1 MDRRAWRLVPAAVLS
16 WVVAALAIT
25 QPEAAPFLALLGGGG
40 AVATALTA
48 ALIGRPG
55 RTRGWTLVTL
65 ALLLGAIPA
74 VSVSVQDPP
83 RAAALEVGDGHQV
96 SGGFSIV
103 GKIETTSLGFRA
115 DAVAVSVSAGREPVA
130 AGVPVTVLMSE
141 RPGGAEIGALVRI
154 DGGAFAAEPG
164 DRAVLVVRAER
175 VELMEQPAGVAAAS
189 AWLRERLA
197 ASTEGLPAPGAN
209 LIPGLAVGDTG
220 GVDAELE
227 QQMRAASLTHLT
239 AVSGANCAIVVGLAF
254 LLAARCGFGRTGRVI
269 AGLSALAG
277 FVVLVTPE
285 PSVVR
290 AATMSAIAMLALLLG
305 RRGSGLALLA
315 LAVCVL
321 LAADPWLALSLGFAL
336 SVAATGALLVLA
348 PPLARGLG
356 RFLPASLS
364 LALAVPLSAQL
375 ACGPLIVLVSPG
387 VAVYGVPANLLAAPA
402 APVATVLGLAACL
415 AGPVPVVQAGL
426 TALTWLPAAW
436 IAGIAEVVG
445 ALPARTLPWA
455 EGLPGFVG
463 LVVVTAAGTVLLLP
477 PGRARVAR
485 GGRAIAA
492 VTTAAAAA
500 VMAGI
505 LVLDSFVV
513 PLTTPQHWSIAMCD
527 VGQGDAVVVR
537 SAGAVMLVDTG
548 PEPEALAS
556 CLARLGITRIDL
568 LVLTHFDADH
578 VGGLD
583 AVPAP
588 VGLLVHGPADE
599 RDIARVLAVG
609 ARDVVAGAAGIG
621 GVLGAARWRIV
632 WPSGRTV
639 SPGNDAS
646 VVVEV
651 QGGEVPRTLMLG
663 DLGADAQ
670 RALRA
675 SGELRG
681 RYEVLKVAHHGS
693 ADQDAGLQRQVAPSL
708 ALIGVGAG
716 NDYGHPRTEIL
727 EILSAQGATVART
740 DLDGLILVGMS
751 DGRTTLWRERAEATS
766 TALGRLGG
774 WRSESPPRRAVRSR
788 SSRGGR
794 RSRRRSC

>member
-1 MDRRAWRLVPAAVLS
+1 MVAAV
-16 WVVAALAIT
+16 AIT
-25 QPEAAPFLALLGGGG
+25 HSAAAPVLALLCGGG

-55 RTRGWTLVTL
+55 WARMWALVTL
-65 ALLLGAIPA
+65 ALLMGAMPA
-74 VSVSVQDPP
+74 MSVAVQDPP
-83 RAAALEVGDGHQV
+83 RAAAIEVGDGHQV
-96 SGGFSIV
+96 GGEFSVV
-103 GKIETTSLGFRA
+103 GKIETTALGYRT
-115 DAVAVSVSAGREPVA
+115 DALTVSASAGREPVA

-141 RPGGAEIGALVRI
+141 RPDGAEIGAVVRI

-164 DRAVLVVRAER
+164 DRAALVVRAER
-175 VELMEQPAGVAAAS
+175 VELVRAPEGVSAAS

-197 ASTEGLPAPGAN
+197 ASTEGLPAPGAG

-220 GVDAELE
+220 AVDAELE

-254 LLAARCGFGRTGRVI
+254 LLAARCGIGRTGRVI

-277 FVVLVTPE
+277 FVGLVTPE
-285 PSVVR
+285 PSVIR

-336 SVAATGALLVLA
+336 SAAATGALLVLA

-356 RFLPASLS
+356 RFLPASLA

-375 ACGPLIVLVSPG
+375 VCAPLIVLVSTG

-415 AGPVPVVQAGL
+415 AGPVPVLQAGL
-426 TALTWLPAAW
+426 SALTWVPAAW
-436 IAGIAEVVG
+436 IAGIAG
-445 ALPARTLPWA
+445 AVDTLPARTLAWA
-455 EGLPGFVG
+455 EGLPGLVG

-477 PGRARVAR
+477 PGRTRIARLT
-485 GGRAIAA
+485 RALSA
-492 VTTAAAAA
+492 VMTASVAAAM
-500 VMAGI
+500 VGI
-505 LVLDSFVV
+505 LVVDSVVV
-513 PLTTPQHWSIAMCD
+513 PLTTPQEWSVAMCD

-548 PEPEALAS
+548 PEPEALDS

-568 LVLTHFDADH
+568 LVLTHFDIDH

-583 AVPAP
+583 GVPAP
-588 VGLLVHGPADE
+588 VGLLMHGPADE
-599 RDIARVLAVG
+599 RDAARALAVG
-609 ARDVVAGAAGIG
+609 ARDVVAAAAGMG
-621 GVLGAARWRIV
+621 GVLGAARWRIL
-632 WPSGRTV
+632 WPSADAV
-639 SPGNDAS
+639 VPGNDAS
-646 VVVEV
+646 IVVEI
-651 QGGEVPRTLMLG
+651 GGGGVPRTLMLG
-663 DLGADAQ
+663 DLGGDAQ

-681 RYEVLKVAHHGS
+681 PYEVLKVAHHGS
-693 ADQDAGLQRQVAPSL
+693 ADQDAGLQRQVAPAL

-716 NDYGHPRTEIL
+716 NDYGHPRAAIL
-727 EILSAQGATVART
+727 DILSAQGTTVART
-740 DLDGLILVGMS
+740 DLDGLILVGMD
-751 DGRTTLWRERAEATS
+751 DGRTTVWRERTEAAS
-766 TALGRLGG
+766 AALGRLGG
-774 WRSESPPRRAVRSR
+774 WRSESPPRHAVRSR
-788 SSRGGR
+788 SSRGGP

>member
-1 MDRRAWRLVPAAVLS
+1 MDRRAWRLAPAGVLS
-16 WVVAALAIT
+16 WMVAAVAIT
-25 QPEAAPFLALLGGGG
+25 HSAAAPWLALLCGGG

-48 ALIGRPG
+48 VLIGRSG
-55 RTRGWTLVTL
+55 RARMWALVTL
-65 ALLLGAIPA
+65 ALLMGAMPA
-74 VSVSVQDPP
+74 MSVAVQDPP
-83 RAAALEVGDGHQV
+83 RAAAIEVGDGHQV
-96 SGGFSIV
+96 GGEFSIV
-103 GKIETTSLGFRA
+103 GKIETTSLGYRT
-115 DAVAVSVSAGREPVA
+115 DALTVSASAGREPVA

-141 RPGGAEIGALVRI
+141 RPDGAEIGAVVRI

-164 DRAVLVVRAER
+164 DRAALVVRAER
-175 VELMEQPAGVAAAS
+175 VELVRAPEGVAAAS
-189 AWLRERLA
+189 AWLRARLA
-197 ASTEGLPAPGAN
+197 ASTEGLPAPGAG

-254 LLAARCGFGRTGRVI
+254 LLAARCGIGRTGRVI

-336 SVAATGALLVLA
+336 SAAATGALLVLA
-348 PPLARGLG
+348 PPLARGLC
-356 RFLPASLS
+356 RFLPASLA

-375 ACGPLIVLVSPG
+375 VCGPLIVLVSPG

-402 APVATVLGLAACL
+402 APAATVLGLAACL
-415 AGPVPVVQAGL
+415 AGPVPVLQAGL
-426 TALTWLPAAW
+426 SALTWVPAAW
-436 IAGIAEVVG
+436 IAGIAGAVD

-455 EGLPGFVG
+455 EGLPGLVG

-477 PGRARVAR
+477 PGRTRVAR
-485 GGRAIAA
+485 LGRALSA
-492 VTTAAAAA
+492 VMTASTAAAM
-500 VMAGI
+500 VGI
-505 LVLDSFVV
+505 LVVDSVVV
-513 PLTTPQHWSIAMCD
+513 PLTTPQGWSVAMCD

-568 LVLTHFDADH
+568 LVLTHFDIDH

-583 AVPAP
+583 GVPAP
-588 VGLLVHGPADE
+588 VGLLMHGPADE
-599 RDIARVLAVG
+599 RDTARVLAVG
-609 ARDVVAGAAGIG
+609 ARDVVAAAAEMG
-621 GVLGAARWRIV
+621 GVLGAARWRIL
-632 WPSGRTV
+632 WPSADAV
-639 SPGNDAS
+639 VPGNDAS
-646 VVVEV
+646 IVVEV
-651 QGGEVPRTLMLG
+651 GGGGVPRTLMLG

-681 RYEVLKVAHHGS
+681 PYDVLKVAHHGS
-693 ADQDAGLQRQVAPSL
+693 ADQDAGLQRQAAPAL

-716 NDYGHPRTEIL
+716 NDYGHPRAEIL
-727 EILSAQGATVART
+727 DILSAQGTTVART
-740 DLDGLILVGMS
+740 DLDGLILVGTS
-751 DGRTTLWRERAEATS
+751 EGRTTLWRERADAAS
-766 TALGRLGG
+766 AALGRLGG

-788 SSRGGR
+788 SSRGGP

>member
-16 WVVAALAIT
+16 WAVAALAIT
-25 QPEAAPFLALLGGGG
+25 QPEVAPFLALLGGGG

-55 RTRGWTLVTL
+55 RTRAWTLVTL

-130 AGVPVTVLMSE
+130 AGVPVAVLMSE

-189 AWLRERLA
+189 AWLRERLG
-197 ASTEGLPAPGAN
+197 ASTEGLPAPGAG

-254 LLAARCGFGRTGRVI
+254 LLAARCGIGRAGRVV
-269 AGLSALAG
+269 AGLSTLAG

-321 LAADPWLALSLGFAL
+321 LAVDPWLALSLGFAL

-356 RFLPASLS
+356 RLLPASLA

-375 ACGPLIVLVSPG
+375 VCGPLIVLVSPG
-387 VAVYGVPANLLAAPA
+387 VALYGVPANLLAAPA

-415 AGPVPVVQAGL
+415 AGPVPVLQAGL

-436 IAGIAEVVG
+436 IAGIAGVVD
-445 ALPARTLPWA
+445 ALPVRTLPWA
-455 EGLPGFVG
+455 EGVPGLVG

-485 GGRAIAA
+485 VTRAIAA
-492 VTTAAAAA
+492 LMTAAAAA
-500 VMAGI
+500 TMAGI
-505 LVLDSFVV
+505 LVVDSVVV
-513 PLTTPQHWSIAMCD
+513 PLTTPQEWSIAMCD
-527 VGQGDAVVVR
+527 VGQGDAIVVR

-548 PEPEALAS
+548 PESEALVS

-568 LVLTHFDADH
+568 LVLTHFDIDH

-583 AVPAP
+583 GVPAP
-588 VGLLVHGPADE
+588 VGLLLHGPADE
-599 RDIARVLAVG
+599 RDAARVLASG
-609 ARDVVAGAAGIG
+609 AQHVVAAAAGMG
-621 GVLGAARWRIV
+621 GALGAARWRIL
-632 WPSGRTV
+632 WPSADAVT
-639 SPGNDAS
+639 PGNDAS
-646 VVVEV
+646 IVVEIK
-651 QGGEVPRTLMLG
+651 GGGVPRTLMLG

-681 RYEVLKVAHHGS
+681 PYEVVKVAHHGS
-693 ADQDAGLQRQVAPSL
+693 ADQDAGLQRQIAPSL

-716 NDYGHPRTEIL
+716 NDYGHPRAEIL
-727 EILSAQGATVART
+727 DVLSALGATVART

-751 DGRTTLWRERAEATS
+751 EGRTTLWCERADATS
-766 TALGRLGG
+766 LALGRLGG
-774 WRSESPPRRAVRSR
+774 WRSESPPRRAARSR
-788 SSRGGR
+788 SSRGGPR
-794 RSRRRSC
+794 NRRRSS

>member
-16 WVVAALAIT
+16 WAVAALAIT
-25 QPEAAPFLALLGGGG
+25 QSTAAPVLALLCGGG

-48 ALIGRPG
+48 VLIGRSG
-55 RTRGWTLVTL
+55 RARMWILVTL
-65 ALLLGAIPA
+65 ALLMGAMPA
-74 VSVSVQDPP
+74 MSVAVQGPA
-83 RAAALEVGDGHQV
+83 RAAAIEVGDGHQV
-96 SGGFSIV
+96 GGEFSIV
-103 GKIETTSLGFRA
+103 GKIETTSLGYRT
-115 DAVAVSVSAGREPVA
+115 DAVTVSASAGREPLPG
-130 AGVPVTVLMSE
+130 GVPVTVLMSE
-141 RPGGAEIGALVRI
+141 RPDGAEVGAVVRI

-164 DRAVLVVRAER
+164 DRSVLVVRAER
-175 VELMEQPAGVAAAS
+175 VELVRPPEGAAAAS
-189 AWLRERLA
+189 AWLRERLG
-197 ASTEGLPAPGAN
+197 ASTEGLPAPGAG

-254 LLAARCGFGRTGRVI
+254 LLGARCGLGRAGRVV

-290 AATMSAIAMLALLLG
+290 AATMSAVAMLALLLG
-305 RRGSGLALLA
+305 RRGRGLALLA

-356 RFLPASLS
+356 RFLPASLA

-375 ACGPLIVLVSPG
+375 VCGPLIVLVSPG

-415 AGPVPVVQAGL
+415 AGPVPVLQAGL

-436 IAGIAEVVG
+436 IAGIAGVVD

-455 EGLPGFVG
+455 EGLPGLVG
-463 LVVVTAAGTVLLLP
+463 LVMVTAAGTVLLLP
-477 PGRARVAR
+477 PGRTRVAR
-485 GGRAIAA
+485 LGRAVSGVMTAA
-492 VTTAAAAA
+492 VAAA
-500 VMAGI
+500 MAGI
-505 LVLDSFVV
+505 LVVESVVV
-513 PLTTPQHWSIAMCD
+513 PMTTPQDWSIAMCD

-568 LVLTHFDADH
+568 LVLTHFDIDH

-583 AVPAP
+583 GVPAP
-588 VGLLVHGPADE
+588 VGLLLHGPADE
-599 RDIARVLAVG
+599 RDTARVLSAG
-609 ARDVVAGAAGIG
+609 AQDVVAATAGMGGA
-621 GVLGAARWRIV
+621 LGAARWRIL
-632 WPSGRTV
+632 WPSADAVT
-639 SPGNDAS
+639 PGNDAS
-646 VVVEV
+646 IVVEV
-651 QGGEVPRTLMLG
+651 GGGDVPRALLLG

-681 RYEVLKVAHHGS
+681 PYDVLKVAHHGS

-708 ALIGVGAG
+708 ALIGVGAD
-716 NDYGHPRTEIL
+716 NDYGHPRAEIL
-727 EILSAQGATVART
+727 DILAAQGATVARS

-751 DGRTTLWRERAEATS
+751 DGRATLWRERAEAAS
-766 TALGRLGG
+766 AALGRLGG
-774 WRSESPPRRAVRSR
+774 WRPESPPRRAARSR
-788 SSRGGR
+788 SSRGGP
-794 RSRRRSC
+794 RSRRRSF

>member
-1 MDRRAWRLVPAAVLS
+1 MDRRAWRLVPAAALS
-16 WVVAALAIT
+16 WIVAAFAIT
-25 QPEAAPFLALLGGGG
+25 QPEAGPVLALLCGGG
-40 AVATALTA
+40 AVVTAMTAT
-48 ALIGRPG
+48 LIRPPG
-55 RTRGWTLVTL
+55 RKSMWTLTTL
-65 ALLLGAIPA
+65 ALLLAAMPA
-74 VSVSVQDPP
+74 MSVAVQDPS
-83 RAAALEVGDGHQV
+83 RAAAIEVGDGHRL
-96 SGGFSIV
+96 SGEVSIV
-103 GKIETTSLGFRA
+103 GKIEATSLGFRT
-115 DAVAVSVSAGREPVA
+115 DAVTVSVSAGRELVA
-130 AGVPVTVLMSE
+130 AGAPVTVLMSE
-141 RPGGAEIGALVRI
+141 RPKGAEIGAVVRI
-154 DGGAFAAEPG
+154 DGGAFAAGPG

-175 VELMEQPAGVAAAS
+175 VDLVRPPEGVAAAS

-197 ASTEGLPAPGAN
+197 ASTQGLPAPGAG

-254 LLAARCGFGRTGRVI
+254 LLAGRCGIGRTGRVV
-269 AGLSALAG
+269 AGLSALGG

-305 RRGSGLALLA
+305 RRGSGRALLA

-336 SVAATGALLVLA
+336 SAAATGALLVLA

-356 RFLPASLS
+356 RFLPASLA

-375 ACGPLIVLVSPG
+375 VCGPLIVLVSPG

-415 AGPVPVVQAGL
+415 AGPVPVLQAGL

-436 IAGIAEVVG
+436 IAGIAGAVD

-455 EGLPGFVG
+455 EGLPGLVG
-463 LVVVTAAGTVLLLP
+463 LVAVTTAGTVLLLP
-477 PGRARVAR
+477 PGRAPVARVA
-485 GGRAIAA
+485 RAIAA
-492 VTTAAAAA
+492 VMTAAAAA
-500 VMAGI
+500 ATAGT
-505 LVLDSFVV
+505 LVITAVVV
-513 PLTTPQHWSIAMCD
+513 PLTTPQEWSIAMCD

-548 PEPEALAS
+548 PEPEVLAS
-556 CLARLGITRIDL
+556 CLARLGITRVDL

-583 AVPAP
+583 GVPAP
-588 VGLLVHGPADE
+588 VGVLMHGPADE
-599 RDIARVLAVG
+599 RDDARVLAVG
-609 ARDVVAGAAGIG
+609 ARDVAAAAAGMG
-621 GVLGAARWRIV
+621 GVLGAARWRIL
-632 WPSGRTV
+632 WPSADAV
-639 SPGNDAS
+639 VPGNDAS
-646 VVVEV
+646 IVVEI
-651 QGGEVPRTLMLG
+651 GGGGVPRTLMLG

-675 SGELRG
+675 SGQLRAP
-681 RYEVLKVAHHGS
+681 YDVLKVAHHGS
-693 ADQDAGLQRQVAPSL
+693 ADQDAGLQRQVAPAL
-708 ALIGVGAG
+708 ALIGVGAA
-716 NDYGHPRTEIL
+716 NDYGHPRDEIL
-727 EILSAQGATVART
+727 GILSAQGTTVART
-740 DLDGLILVGMS
+740 DLDGLILVGMD
-751 DGRTTLWRERAEATS
+751 DGRTTVWRERTEAAS
-766 TALGRLGG
+766 AALGRLGG
-774 WRSESPPRRAVRSR
+774 WRSESPPRHAVRSR
-788 SSRGGR
+788 SSRGGP

>member
-1 MDRRAWRLVPAAVLS
+1 MDPRAWRLVPAAVLS
-16 WVVAALAIT
+16 WMVAGFAIG
-25 QPEAAPFLALLGGGG
+25 QPEAAAVLALLCGGG
-40 AVATALTA
+40 AVVTALTA
-48 ALIGRPG
+48 TLIGLPG
-55 RTRGWTLVTL
+55 RKRMWTLVTL
-65 ALLLGAIPA
+65 ALLLAGMPA
-74 VSVSVQDPP
+74 MSVAAQDPS
-83 RAAALEVGDGHQV
+83 RAAAIEVGDGHQL
-96 SGGFSIV
+96 SGEFSIV
-103 GKIETTSLGFRA
+103 GKIEATSLGFRT
-115 DAVAVSVSAGREPVA
+115 DAVAMSVSAGREPLP

-141 RPGGAEIGALVRI
+141 HPDGAEIGAVVRI
-154 DGGAFAAEPG
+154 EGAAFAADPG

-175 VELMEQPAGVAAAS
+175 VGLVRAPDGIAAAS
-189 AWLRERLA
+189 AWLRARLG
-197 ASTEGLPAPGAN
+197 ASTEGLPAPGAG

-254 LLAARCGFGRTGRVI
+254 LLAARCGLGRAGRVA

-356 RFLPASLS
+356 RFLPASLA

-375 ACGPLIVLVSPG
+375 VCSPLIVLVSPG

-415 AGPVPVVQAGL
+415 AGPVPVLQAGL

-436 IAGIAEVVG
+436 IAGIAGAVD
-445 ALPARTLPWA
+445 ALPARTIPWT
-455 EGLPGFVG
+455 EGLHGLVG
-463 LVVVTAAGTVLLLP
+463 LVVVTTAGTVLLLP
-477 PGRARVAR
+477 PGRTRIARLS
-485 GGRAIAA
+485 RALSAVMTAA
-492 VTTAAAAA
+492 VAAAL
-500 VMAGI
+500 AGI
-505 LVLDSFVV
+505 LLVDSVVV
-513 PLTTPQHWSIAMCD
+513 PMTTPQDWSIAMCD

-556 CLARLGITRIDL
+556 CLERLGIGRIDL

-583 AVPAP
+583 GVPDD
-588 VGLLVHGPADE
+588 VGLLLHGPADE
-599 RDIARVLAVG
+599 RDTARVLAAG
-609 ARDVVAGAAGIG
+609 ARDVVAAAAGMG
-621 GVLGAARWRIV
+621 GALGAARWRIL
-632 WPSGRTV
+632 WPSPNAVT
-639 SPGNDAS
+639 PGNDAS
-646 VVVEV
+646 IVVEV
-651 QGGEVPRTLMLG
+651 EGGEVPRTLMLG

-681 RYEVLKVAHHGS
+681 PYDVLKVAHHGS
-693 ADQDAGLQRQVAPSL
+693 ADQDAGLQRQIAPAL
-708 ALIGVGAG
+708 ALIGVGAD
-716 NDYGHPRTEIL
+716 NDYGHPRAEIL
-727 EILSAQGATVART
+727 DILAVQGVTVART

-751 DGRTTLWRERAEATS
+751 DGRTTLWRERAEAAS
-766 TALGRLGG
+766 AALGRLGG
-774 WRSESPPRRAVRSR
+774 WQSESPPRRAVRSR
-788 SSRGGR
+788 SSRGGP